1 MSALR
6 RILRAPVGVFTE
18 LRDDSNEAAQERQ
31 EAVLLVIL
39 LAGIAWVLSTSTA
52 ARLLDDSTYDG
63 LLVVVWAFIGG
74 SLYGAFAYFAAGGL
88 LHFGAVGLGSS
99 RSYRADR
106 HLLAF
111 AAVPVA
117 LSLVLWPLRL
127 ALFGGDW
134 FRAGGSDSGAA
145 GTAFVILDA
154 GFLVWTIALVVVGLR
169 VVNAWSWRRALAALG
184 LAVALPLLLALVY
197 LFR

>member
-1 MSALR
+1 MR
-6 RILRAPVGVFTE
+6 G
-18 LRDDSNEAAQERQ
+18 D
-31 EAVLLVIL
+31 
-39 LAGIAWVLSTSTA
+39 
-52 ARLLDDSTYDG
+52 
-63 LLVVVWAFIGG
+63 
-74 SLYGAFAYFAAGGL
+74 GAFAYFAAGGL

-134 FRAGGSDSGAA
+134 FRAGGSD
-145 GTAFVILDA
+145 
-154 GFLVWTIALVVVGLR
+154 
-169 VVNAWSWRRALAALG
+169 
-184 LAVALPLLLALVY
+184 
-197 LFR
+197 